1 MKIKL
6 LISICTLYFISL
18 FAKSQPHLDG
28 MPSPEEIVAKI
39 KGATP
44 RETYAKQIAALHIL
58 WDMIRLSEM
67 DKHHRQDTPKE
78 TDLLNS
84 YNLWQGKLRNEYS
97 ANYEDLSDTAA
108 NLPFKRYIYQLQT
121 DELKNYIIENFFSNA
136 AKKRYYE
143 ISAYNKQ
150 IQKKA
155 DKKEAE
161 LIIEQNQ
168 RIAESAK
175 EEDRNM
181 IKTVKRVS
189 GMGLIVIPGLI
200 YIFWAGRRRFNRTNK
215 YGVEEFKSWGDMTS
229 NRLLEEL
236 TGIGVGI
243 LMLAGIWLLITSI
256 GN

>member
-1 MKIKL
+1 
-6 LISICTLYFISL
+6 
-18 FAKSQPHLDG
+18 
-28 MPSPEEIVAKI
+28 MPSPEDIVAKI

-44 RETYAKQIAALHIL
+44 RETYAKQIASLRIL
-58 WDMIRLSEM
+58 WHMIRFSEM
-67 DKHHRQDTPKE
+67 DKHHRQVTSKE
-78 TDLLNS
+78 TALLSS

-121 DELKNYIIENFFSNA
+121 DELKNYMIENLFSNA

-150 IQKKA
+150 LQIKA
-155 DKKEAE
+155 DNKEAE
-161 LIIEQNQ
+161 YIIEQNQ
-168 RIAESAK
+168 RIAEAEK
-175 EEDRNM
+175 EEDRNR
-181 IKTVKRVS
+181 IKTVKRVT

-215 YGVEEFKSWGDMTS
+215 YGVEEFKSWGDMTFK
-229 NRLLEEL
+229 RLLEEFA
-236 TGIGVGI
+236 GIGVGI
-243 LMLAGIWLLITSI
+243 LILAGIWLLITSI